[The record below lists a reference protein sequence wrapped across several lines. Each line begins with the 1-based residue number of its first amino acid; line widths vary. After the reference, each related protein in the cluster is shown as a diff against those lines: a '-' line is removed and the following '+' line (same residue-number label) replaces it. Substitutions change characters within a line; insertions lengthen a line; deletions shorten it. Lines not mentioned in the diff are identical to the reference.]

1 MFSTDH
7 ENLYEIFER
16 RGIVAIFLGK
26 LFFKGKN
33 DTISNLS
40 NSFLENQISSK
51 FGSTKLCYEIEFIA

>member
-1 MFSTDH
+1 MKIYMKYLRDAELLQFSWV
-7 ENLYEIFER
+7 NYSL
-16 RGIVAIFLGK
+16 
-26 LFFKGKN
+26 GKN

>member
-1 MFSTDH
+1 MKIYMKYLRDAGLLLQFSWV
-7 ENLYEIFER
+7 NYSL
-16 RGIVAIFLGK
+16 
-26 LFFKGKN
+26 GKN

>member
-1 MFSTDH
+1 MKIYMKYLRDAGLLQFSWV
-7 ENLYEIFER
+7 NYSL
-16 RGIVAIFLGK
+16 
-26 LFFKGKN
+26 GKN